1 LSCQEKVGE
10 ICSFC
15 CEWTGPPIER
25 YPKPVP
31 DHSCLPEYH
40 YVSYQKTP
48 KEGCDPDDW
57 QPRVQAKKE
66 HGSGRLVLYDPES
79 VALFADKFIVK
90 SKFVVDYLHLE
101 VLEFKRKKRAEEKA
115 KLSRDAKDKSYE
127 DYPGTE
133 LCEDLTKLKKLR
145 VPELNKYLNHHGLKQ
160 HLKSSKSEKVKAIVR
175 HSCLQQKSP
184 LRAGQPSLRNARTL
198 TQNDNRASADSSE
211 TDESDNDEYDSDAID
226 SGGEDDSS
234 DVILAFINSDEKD
247 ANERP
252 NATRSGRAITRR
264 SEIDFS
270 FF

>member
-1 LSCQEKVGE
+1 MSLFHDAHVVMR
-10 ICSFC
+10 SF
-15 CEWTGPPIER
+15 
-25 YPKPVP
+25 P
-31 DHSCLPEYH
+31 D
-40 YVSYQKTP
+40 
-48 KEGCDPDDW
+48 W
-57 QPRVQAKKE
+57 INNIKKE
-66 HGSGRLVLYDPES
+66 HGSGRLVLSDPES

-90 SKFVVDYLHLE
+90 SKFVVDYFQHLE

-115 KLSRDAKDKSYE
+115 KLSRE
-127 DYPGTE
+127 DYPWTE

-145 VPELNKYLNHHGLKQ
+145 VPELNKYSNHHGLKQ
-160 HLKSSKSEKVKAIVR
+160 
-175 HSCLQQKSP
+175 QKGP
-184 LRAGQPSLRNARTL
+184 LRAGQPTLRNARTL

-226 SGGEDDSS
+226 SGGEDDTR
-234 DVILAFINSDEKD
+234 DVILAFINSDEED